1 LSTNKQDSLSHERSI
16 IHRDLKP
23 DNILLDETRCIA
35 KTIDFGMF
43 RQLLRLDESTYTG
56 GLVTQWY
63 RSPEIML
70 GDKNYGPAVDM
81 WSIGCILV
89 EMIMLC
95 PAFAC
100 NSEIE
105 CLMVIFQRFGTPD
118 ERTYP
123 GIAALPNY
131 TVHFPQWHKPA
142 SLFYALRVHVSSPY
156 YGDSKVLDLVCSL
169 MSIDP
174 RERISAQDCI
184 DAHSYLEY
192 DLDLGSAFLTP
203 DEEGEAQHPS
213 PGHGKSDS
221 PQSAAA
227 PRQRKNAHH

>member
-1 LSTNKQDSLSHERSI
+1 
-16 IHRDLKP
+16 
-23 DNILLDETRCIA
+23 
-35 KTIDFGMF
+35 
-43 RQLLRLDESTYTG
+43 
-56 GLVTQWY
+56 
-63 RSPEIML
+63 
-70 GDKNYGPAVDM
+70 
-81 WSIGCILV
+81 
-89 EMIMLC
+89 
-95 PAFAC
+95 
-100 NSEIE
+100 
-105 CLMVIFQRFGTPD
+105 MVIFQRFGTPD